1 MKTLLVTLV
10 IVFWTLCCGAAWL
23 LLDPT
28 IAFLQANADVL
39 GAWPELLYWT
49 RWLLE
54 LVAQSGIVLIALV
67 WVSGLIGIIAASWL
81 LTALWRRFSPAV
93 SGSTGSSAGLS
104 PGSPP
109 ATDPPRTA
117 W

>member
-10 IVFWTLCCGAAWL
+10 IVFWTLSCGAAWL

-54 LVAQSGIVLIALV
+54 LIAKSGFVLIALV
-67 WVSGLIGIIAASWL
+67 WVGGLIGIIAASWL
-81 LTALWRRFSPAV
+81 LTALWRRFNPAV
-93 SGSTGSSAGLS
+93 GAATGSSAAPS

>member
-1 MKTLLVTLV
+1 MKTLLVTLL

-49 RWLLE
+49 RWLLD
-54 LVAQSGIVLIALV
+54 VVSQSGIVLIALV

-81 LTALWRRFSPAV
+81 LTALWRRFSPA
-93 SGSTGSSAGLS
+93 SGPSAGPL

-109 ATDPPRTA
+109 AADPPRTA